1 MRGNTRTFV
10 GALAIAAAATG
21 SGCAD
26 ENGTGPTPAIEIVVS
41 RPTATVE
48 QNTSEAITVTLTR
61 AGGFT
66 GAVGITVTGVPV
78 GVIVTVVPASIAPPS
93 TTSVLTIAAGPDAAT
108 GPATLTVHA
117 TGAGVAERTQTLA
130 LTVAPAPMGGRT
142 AWDFCS
148 AAAVP
153 IWFAVQDGPGAWTRI
168 EQGGPKFEFDITS
181 GRGGVAYVT
190 TADFTSPSP
199 VRSLA
204 SGLPGMTGAALPVPH
219 GVPEALPR
227 DAPASPGHAAAPRY
241 DLFIVY
247 GTQPE
252 LAALGMEQCV
262 AGRRVSGSVP
272 NLGVRQFADI
282 TLGSSSAFA
291 TALEPTFQ
299 LTGVAD
305 GPLDLVASRTFVDPT
320 TFEAIVD
327 RLIIRRGLDL
337 ADNSTLPVL
346 DFTAAEA
353 FAPAVADL
361 AVGNLGG
368 DEAFVLSSIVTPGA
382 PLGARIFVSSGL
394 STGPF
399 RYYGV
404 PAAIRVAGD
413 LHFAAAFT
421 FSGDEGEFRGSGLY
435 FEQPT
440 DRTVTLGPPLPVP
453 DVRTVATA
461 PHVRLRATGS
471 LATAYDRYVRVHFG
485 QPGRSATIEASAAY
499 RFDAATYDLAI
510 PDFTGVAGWSD
521 DWGLK
526 HGVTPT
532 SWFVTGFGFT
542 GPGVRSPTPAGGVTF
557 RFASKFGDVM
567 P

>member
-10 GALAIAAAATG
+10 ATLAVAAAAAG

-26 ENGTGPTPAIEIVVS
+26 ENGTGPTPAIDLAVS
-41 RPTATVE
+41 KQTATVE
-48 QNTSEAITVTLTR
+48 QNASEAITVTLTR

-66 GAVGITVTGVPV
+66 GVVGITVTGVPV
-78 GVIVTVVPASIAPPS
+78 GVIVTVVPPSIAPPA

-148 AAAVP
+148 EAAVP
-153 IWFAVQDGPGAWTRI
+153 IWFAVQDGTGAWTRI
-168 EQGGPKFEFDITS
+168 EPGGTRFEFDIVS
-181 GRGGVAYVT
+181 GRGGVAYVA

-199 VRSLA
+199 MLSLA

-219 GVPEALPR
+219 GALEAVSR
-227 DAPASPGHAAAPRY
+227 AAPASPGRAAAPRY

-247 GTQPE
+247 GTRSE
-252 LAALGMEQCV
+252 LAALGLDQCV

-272 NLGVRQFADI
+272 DLGVRQFADI

-291 TALEPTFQ
+291 TALEPAFQ

-327 RLIIRRGLDL
+327 RLIIRRGLNP
-337 ADNSTLPVL
+337 ADNATLPVL
-346 DFTAAEA
+346 DFAAAEA
-353 FAPAVADL
+353 FAPAVANL
-361 AVGNLGG
+361 AVANLGT
-368 DEAFVLSSIVTPGA
+368 DEAFVLSSIVTAGA

-394 STGPF
+394 SAGPF

-404 PAAIRVAGD
+404 PASRQVAGD
-413 LHFAAAFT
+413 LHFGAAFT
-421 FSGDEGEFRGSGLY
+421 FSGENGEFRGSGLY
-435 FEQPT
+435 FEHPT
-440 DRTVTLGPPLPVP
+440 DRSVTLGPPLPVP
-453 DVRTVATA
+453 DVRTVPAT
-461 PHVRLRATGS
+461 PYVRLRATGS
-471 LATAYDRYVRVHFG
+471 LTTAYDRYARVHFG

-499 RFDAATYDLAI
+499 LFEATTYDLAI

-532 SWFVTGFGFT
+532 GWFVTGFGFT
-542 GPGVRSPTPAGGVTF
+542 GPGVRSPAPAAGVTL
-557 RFASKFGDVM
+557 RFASKFGDVT